1 MQADD
6 GHSLEIAM
14 GRMLQIG
21 VTAAALVVLVGGILY
36 LAQSGGSRPDY
47 QHFHGAPIAAE
58 TIHGIVADAEHLDAR
73 GIIEFGLLL
82 LLATPVCRVIFG
94 VVGFA
99 MLRDRFYTAV
109 SAVVLVILLFS
120 YFSNR

>member
-1 MQADD
+1 MQAEDD
-6 GHSLEIAM
+6 HGLEIAM

-21 VTAAALVVLVGGILY
+21 VTVAALVVLVGGILY
-36 LAQSGGSRPDY
+36 LAQFGGARPDY
-47 QHFHGAPIAAE
+47 GRFRGAPTAME
-58 TIHGIVADAEHLDAR
+58 TIHGIVANAGRMDAR
-73 GIIEFGLLL
+73 GIIALGMLL

-109 SAVVLVILLFS
+109 SAVVLAILLFS
-120 YFSNR
+120 FFSKR

>member
-36 LAQSGGSRPDY
+36 LAQFGGTRPDY

-99 MLRDRFYTAV
+99 LLRDRFYTAV
-109 SAVVLVILLFS
+109 SMLVLVILLFS

>member
-1 MQADD
+1 MQAEDD
-6 GHSLEIAM
+6 HGLEIAM

-21 VTAAALVVLVGGILY
+21 VTVAALVVLVGGILY
-36 LAQSGGSRPDY
+36 LAQFGGSRPDY
-47 QHFHGAPIAAE
+47 GHFRGAPTAVE
-58 TIHGIVADAEHLDAR
+58 TIHGIVADARSMDAR
-73 GIIEFGLLL
+73 GIIALGMLL

-109 SAVVLVILLFS
+109 SAVVLAILLFS
-120 YFSNR
+120 FFSKR

>member
-6 GHSLEIAM
+6 GRGLEIAM

-21 VTAAALVVLVGGILY
+21 VTVAALVVLVGGILY
-36 LAQSGGSRPDY
+36 LAQAGGSRPDY
-47 QHFHGAPIAAE
+47 RHFHGAPAAAE
-58 TIHGIVADAEHLDAR
+58 TIHGIVADAEHMDAR
-73 GIIEFGLLL
+73 GIIELGLLL

-109 SAVVLVILLFS
+109 SALVLAILLFS
-120 YFSNR
+120 YFSKR